1 MNMYA
6 EKLNLQELVDSYAI
20 LSDAKKWHEQAQ
32 FFVENGIL
40 ESHLNEVVHTYKG
53 SEAIEKCF
61 RHFMNGFH
69 TLFHQNGQAVFH
81 LMDAT
86 HATGMVYAV
95 TVCVGNNEQGID
107 ILTTSG
113 IVYQDQYEK
122 VDEKWL
128 IVKRQA
134 NIMWSKSETYGEGE

>member
-1 MNMYA
+1 M
-6 EKLNLQELVDSYAI
+6 
-20 LSDAKKWHEQAQ
+20 H
-32 FFVENGIL
+32 
-40 ESHLNEVVHTYKG
+40 
-53 SEAIEKCF
+53 
-61 RHFMNGFH
+61 GFH